1 MKKASRRSRNRMTMY
16 EAAKLIGVS
25 PMTVSRVLSADP
37 KVKKETRERVEAAI
51 KRIGYAPNAA
61 ARSLAAARTLRIG
74 LLYNNPSA
82 AYLNEFLVGI
92 LDESSRSGCQIVLE
106 KCSTRNEQAAVEKI
120 LGDGLDG
127 VMLPPPLSDSTQ
139 ALESLRSSKIPFV
152 SVAGS
157 SAAEVGLSVC
167 IDNFA
172 AAKAMTH
179 YLLSL
184 GHRDIAFIVGA
195 PNQLASAQR
204 HAGFVAALDEVGM
217 KPQLSRVKLGAFTY
231 KSGLTAAGEL
241 LAVPNRPTA
250 IFASN
255 DDMAAAAIATAHRL
269 HLEVPRDLTV
279 VGFDD
284 TLLAT
289 TIWPPL
295 TTIRQPIASMAKKA
309 VELLLKEIRLRAS
322 GETLQPLQQLLRF
335 SLVKRDSSS
344 VLTMAKPTCTSNAST
359 AS

>member
-1 MKKASRRSRNRMTMY
+1 MKKASRRSRNRMTMH

-25 PMTVSRVLSADP
+25 PMTVSRVVSDDP
-37 KVKKETRERVEAAI
+37 QVKKETRERVQAAI
-51 KRIGYAPNAA
+51 QRIGYAPNAA

-92 LDESSRSGCQIVLE
+92 LDESSRSDCQIVLE
-106 KCSTRNEQAAVEKI
+106 KCSTHNEQAAVRKI
-120 LGDGLDG
+120 IGEGLDG
-127 VMLPPPLSDSTQ
+127 IMLPPPLSDSAR
-139 ALESLRSSKIPFV
+139 ALETLRTAKIPFV

-157 SAAEVGLSVC
+157 SAAAVGLSVC

-195 PNQLASAQR
+195 PNQFASAQR
-204 HAGFVAALDEVGM
+204 HAGFIAALRDAGI
-217 KPQLSRVKLGAFTY
+217 KPEPGRIKQGAFTY
-231 KSGLTAAGEL
+231 KSGLTAAEEL
-241 LAVPNRPTA
+241 LDVPDRPTA

-295 TTIRQPIASMAKKA
+295 TTIRQPIGSMAKKA
-309 VELLLKEIRLRAS
+309 VELLIREIRLRAS
-322 GETLQPLQQLLRF
+322 HETLQPFQQLLKF
-335 SLVKRDSSS
+335 TLVKRDSS
-344 VLTMAKPTCTSNAST
+344 APR
-359 AS
+359 

>member
-1 MKKASRRSRNRMTMY
+1 MTMH

-25 PMTVSRVLSADP
+25 PMTVSRVLSGES
-37 KVKKETRERVEAAI
+37 KNVKQETRERVLAEI

-92 LDESSRSGCQIVLE
+92 LDESGRSDCQITLE
-106 KCSTRNEQAAVEKI
+106 NCSTHNERAAVRK
-120 LGDGLDG
+120 LLSDGLDG
-127 VMLPPPLSDSTQ
+127 ILLPPPLSDSKQ
-139 ALESLRSSKIPFV
+139 VLESLRSAEIPFV
-152 SVAGS
+152 CVAGS
-157 SAAEVGLSVC
+157 TAAGLSVC

-172 AAKAMTH
+172 AAKAMTSH
-179 YLLSL
+179 LLTL
-184 GHRDIAFIVGA
+184 GHRDIAFILGA

-204 HAGFVAALDEVGM
+204 HAGFVAALDGIG
-217 KPQLSRVKLGAFTY
+217 VKLRPTRIKQGNFTY
-231 KSGLTAAGEL
+231 RSGLTAANEL
-241 LAVPNRPTA
+241 LNVADRPTA

-269 HLEVPRDLTV
+269 HLEVPGDLTV

-295 TTIRQPIASMAKKA
+295 TTIRQPIAMMAKKA
-309 VELLLKEIRLRAS
+309 LELLIKEIRLRSS
-322 GETLQPLQQLLRF
+322 GETLQPLQQLLKF
-335 SLVKRDSSS
+335 ALVKRDSS
-344 VLTMAKPTCTSNAST
+344 APK
-359 AS
+359 

>member
-1 MKKASRRSRNRMTMY
+1 MKKGSRRSRNQMTMH

-25 PMTVSRVLSADP
+25 PMTVSRVLSGESK
-37 KVKKETRERVEAAI
+37 KVKQATRERVLAEI

-61 ARSLAAARTLRIG
+61 ARSLAAAKTLRVG

-92 LDESSRSGCQIVLE
+92 LDESSRSDCQITLE
-106 KCSTRNEQAAVEKI
+106 NCSTRNERAAVKKL

-127 VMLPPPLSDSTQ
+127 ILLPPPLSDSSQ
-139 ALESLRSSKIPFV
+139 VLELLRSAKIPFV

-157 SAAEVGLSVC
+157 TDAQAGLSVC

-172 AAKAMTH
+172 AAKAMTDH
-179 YLLSL
+179 LLTL
-184 GHRDIAFIVGA
+184 GHRDIAFILGA

-204 HAGFVAALDEVGM
+204 YAGFVAALDEAG
-217 KPQLSRVKLGAFTY
+217 VKLRPTRIKQGNFTY
-231 KSGLTAAGEL
+231 RSGLAAANEL
-241 LAVPNRPTA
+241 LDVADRPTA

-295 TTIRQPIASMAKKA
+295 TTVRQPIAIMAKKA
-309 VELLLKEIRLRAS
+309 LELLIKEIRLRSS
-322 GETLQPLQQLLRF
+322 GETLQPLQQLLKF
-335 SLVKRDSSS
+335 VLVKRDSS
-344 VLTMAKPTCTSNAST
+344 APK
-359 AS
+359 